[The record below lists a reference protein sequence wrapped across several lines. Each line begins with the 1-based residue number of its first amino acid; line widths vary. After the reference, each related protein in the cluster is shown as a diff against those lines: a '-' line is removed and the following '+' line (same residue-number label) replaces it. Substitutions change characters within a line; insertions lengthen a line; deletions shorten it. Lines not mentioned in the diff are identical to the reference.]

1 MNTAMKANYSAAIVY
16 NYKNDELIPMGGNNP
31 DLIPSVFIGYSDAV
45 ILLERYTFKS
55 GDGTYVVRITDNA
68 PFDINA
74 YLLPV
79 SKYLFI
85 SISVGSSFNID
96 PCC

>member
-1 MNTAMKANYSAAIVY
+1 MKANYSAAIVY
-16 NYKNDELIPMGGNNP
+16 NYKNDGLIPMGGNNP

-45 ILLERYTFKS
+45 RLLDQYTYQS
-55 GDGTYVVRITDNA
+55 GEGNYLVRMTDNS

-79 SKYLFI
+79 
-85 SISVGSSFNID
+85 N
-96 PCC
+96 